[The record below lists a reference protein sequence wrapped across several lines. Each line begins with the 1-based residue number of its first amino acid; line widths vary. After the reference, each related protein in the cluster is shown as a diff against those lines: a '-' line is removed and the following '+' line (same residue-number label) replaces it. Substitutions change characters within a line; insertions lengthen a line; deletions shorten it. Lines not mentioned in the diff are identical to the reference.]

1 MDPFTKRHHVLSL
14 VGKAHVSNDINNG
27 SFSSCVPVSRDAE
40 YQDPGA
46 KAAKLAFNKFTSAR
60 GSYKS
65 DLSFYGF
72 MWNKPARS
80 TNRSTNTQ
88 INITSFTLKM

>member
-1 MDPFTKRHHVLSL
+1 MSC
-14 VGKAHVSNDINNG
+14 HVSNGINSG
-27 SFSSCVPVSRDAE
+27 SFHSVGIQGFSVPVSHDAE

-46 KAAKLAFNKFTSAR
+46 KAAKLAFNTFTSAT

-65 DLSFYGF
+65 DLSCYGF

-88 INITSFTLKM
+88 IEDVEYT